1 MTNKI
6 LIADDEKIV
15 RALIRKILENE
26 KYEVIE
32 AVNGDEAVKSAKK
45 ENPDVILIDVKMPV
59 MDGVTACRKLKT
71 DEKTKNIPILMITA
85 LAETKMEAIKAGV
98 DDFIN
103 KPFDPIEVSIRVKSM
118 LKLRNLTDEL
128 QKISVYGDEIE
139 KQRKKKS

>member
-1 MTNKI
+1 MANKI
-6 LIADDEKIV
+6 LIADNEKIV

-26 KYEVIE
+26 QYEVIE

-45 ENPDVILIDVKMPV
+45 ENPDVILLDVKMPV

-85 LAETKMEAIKAGV
+85 MNETKMEAIKAGV

-103 KPFDPIEVSIRVKSM
+103 KPFDPEEVSIRVKSM
-118 LKLRNLTDEL
+118 LKIKNLTDGL
-128 QKISVYGDEIE
+128 QRISAYGDEIAE
-139 KQRKKKS
+139 QRKKS